1 MVGFPSTKSTKYHTR
16 SNSLPSRPH
25 PLFSQCDEHL
35 TRLRDYESTPASSTS
50 SISQQLSG
58 LEDLHEC
65 VEKLLLVPSIQEAFV
80 RHCGEKWVDEL
91 LDGSL
96 RLLDMCSSA
105 KDALIHTKECV
116 RELRSAIRRRSE
128 MTNEIKKYLA
138 SRKVVKR
145 AIQKALDTNKSIERK
160 SDTTVDGNDYDT
172 TAMVSLLKEVEATGL
187 RMFESLLFLISG
199 KKTKTK
205 SSWSILSVMNSKRE
219 VCPEVD
225 AEFNEFSNMDNA
237 LNSVICQKTNKCKDT
252 TQVSE
257 NVQNHLEKLDLST
270 QDLEQTT
277 ERLFRRLIK
286 TRVSLLN
293 ILNN

>member
-1 MVGFPSTKSTKYHTR
+1 MH
-16 SNSLPSRPH
+16 
-25 PLFSQCDEHL
+25 
-35 TRLRDYESTPASSTS
+35 ES
-50 SISQQLSG
+50 
-58 LEDLHEC
+58 
-65 VEKLLLVPSIQEAFV
+65 VEKLLLLPSIQEAFV

-116 RELRSAIRRRSE
+116 RELHSAIRRRSE
-128 MTNEIKKYLA
+128 MTNEVQKYLA

-145 AIQKALDTNKSIERK
+145 AIQKALDTNKSIESK
-160 SDTTVDGNDYDT
+160 SNPTLNCSDYDT
-172 TAMVSLLKEVEATGL
+172 TAMVSLLKEVEAISVRL
-187 RMFESLLFLISG
+187 FESLLFLISG
-199 KKTKTK
+199 KKTKAK
-205 SSWSILSVMNSKRE
+205 SSWSILSVMRSKRE

-225 AEFNEFSNMDNA
+225 AELNEFSNMDNA
-237 LNSVICQKTNKCKDT
+237 LSSVTCQKTNKCKDT
-252 TQVSE
+252 TQVFE
-257 NVQNHLEKLDLST
+257 NVQKHLEKLDLGN

-293 ILNN
+293 ILSN